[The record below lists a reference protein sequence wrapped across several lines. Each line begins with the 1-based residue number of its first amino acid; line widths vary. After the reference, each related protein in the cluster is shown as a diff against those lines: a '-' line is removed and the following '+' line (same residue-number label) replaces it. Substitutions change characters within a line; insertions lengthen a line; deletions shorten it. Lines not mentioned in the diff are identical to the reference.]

1 MGENHNSISAIDGSV
16 YVKDREIIVKNPENN
31 GKLAII
37 SPPSRG
43 ELYINEKRINK
54 PHSISEDDYI
64 EFKEFRE
71 QGQRIIDISLNEDKT
86 EAYISITYKK
96 EIIYYLKDIE
106 ASSNLILD
114 IEAKE
119 EAEPPIINE
128 SELNNELK
136 KVRISYGID
145 NDAIKY
151 IASSG
156 NVYRK
161 IIARGIKAKEPI
173 EDSIKIFFNSSNK
186 IKIDDDV
193 EKVDYRDFNFI
204 VSVKAGEVLAE
215 IIKGENGVD
224 GRNVFSEK
232 IPGKEKKKI
241 VFSAG
246 QGSKLKDNLIIST
259 IDGKPCFDKGKVWV
273 EPMYVLNK
281 DVTISTGNIKFPAN
295 VQINGKVTE
304 GMSVYSEGSVLIK
317 NGVFSGFIEA
327 KDTSEIKG
335 NIVSSIIDIGGK
347 DLIKEK
353 RIKELRELKDY
364 LKSLINNIVY
374 LKDHNFVQNNV
385 TYGMIIKSLI
395 ETKYKNIPKV
405 CIKIISHTMQ
415 DDCHNSRVVKL
426 VKEKLI
432 GAAPSNIKNINELD
446 EIMFELDKEIEDLE
460 KEVVI
465 ASDLIIEYAQ
475 ESQINVM
482 GNINITGKG
491 LFTSKLYA
499 SCNINFLKGNS
510 VCRGGHLKAGKL
522 IKASIIG
529 SESGVVT
536 SLEVE
541 KDGEINVD
549 IAYHNTIFIIGN
561 KKYILEKPSK
571 NVHAYIEKDGSLN
584 VEKLLL

>member
-1 MGENHNSISAIDGSV
+1 MGENHNGISAINGSI
-16 YVKDREIIVKNPENN
+16 YVKNKEIIVKNPKNN

-43 ELYINEKRINK
+43 ELYINEKKINK
-54 PHSISEDDYI
+54 PHSVSEDDHI

-71 QGQRIIDISLNEDKT
+71 QGQRVIDISLNDDKT
-86 EAYISITYKK
+86 EAYISITYKR
-96 EIIYYLKDIE
+96 EVIYYLKDME
-106 ASSNLILD
+106 ESSDLILD

-119 EAEPPIINE
+119 EAEPPIITE
-128 SELNNELK
+128 SELNSELK
-136 KVRISYGID
+136 KAKISYGID
-145 NDAIKY
+145 SDAIKH
-151 IASSG
+151 ITING

-161 IIARGIKAKEPI
+161 IIAKGIKAKEPI
-173 EDSIKIFFNSSNK
+173 EDNIKIFFNSENK
-186 IKIDDDV
+186 IKIDDDL
-193 EKVDYRDFNFI
+193 EKIDYRDFNFI

-224 GRNVFSEK
+224 GKNVFSAK
-232 IPGKEKKKI
+232 IPGRDKKKI
-241 VFSAG
+241 IFSAG

-304 GMSVYSEGSVLIK
+304 GMRVCSEGSVLIK
-317 NGVFSGFIEA
+317 DGVFNGFIEA

-335 NIVSSIIDIGGK
+335 NIVNSIIDIGGTN
-347 DLIKEK
+347 LIKEK
-353 RIKELRELKDY
+353 RIKGLRELKDY
-364 LKSLINNIVY
+364 LKSLIINIVY
-374 LKDHNFVQNNV
+374 LKEHNFVQNNIP
-385 TYGMIIKSLI
+385 YGMITKSLI
-395 ETKYKNIPKV
+395 ETKYKNIPKG
-405 CIKIISHTMQ
+405 CIKIISYTMQ
-415 DDCHNSRVVKL
+415 DDCHNSLVVKL
-426 VKEKLI
+426 VKEKLL
-432 GAAPSNIKNINELD
+432 GAGPSNIKNINELD
-446 EIMFELDKEIEDLE
+446 EIIFELDKEIEDLE
-460 KEVVI
+460 KEVVT

-499 SCNINFLKGNS
+499 SCNINFLNGNS
-510 VCRGGHLKAGKL
+510 VCRGGQLKAGKL
-522 IKASIIG
+522 IKASIVG
-529 SESGVVT
+529 SDSGVVT